1 MIRLLIQL
9 YILILIINSF
19 LSYVPSLRS
28 QDWAAQ
34 INKVSELT
42 CRYVRPYMPK
52 DLPFDISPIVV
63 IILLNLIMALW

>member
-52 DLPFDISPIVV
+52 DLPFDISPVVV

>member
-9 YILILIINSF
+9 YILILIVNAF

-42 CRYVRPYMPK
+42 CRYVRHHNAK
-52 DLPFDISPIVV
+52 RFTF
-63 IILLNLIMALW
+63 

>member
-9 YILILIINSF
+9 YILILIINAF
-19 LSYVPSLRS
+19 LSYVPSLRT
-28 QDWAAQ
+28 QDWATQ

-52 DLPFDISPIVV
+52 DLPFDISPVVV